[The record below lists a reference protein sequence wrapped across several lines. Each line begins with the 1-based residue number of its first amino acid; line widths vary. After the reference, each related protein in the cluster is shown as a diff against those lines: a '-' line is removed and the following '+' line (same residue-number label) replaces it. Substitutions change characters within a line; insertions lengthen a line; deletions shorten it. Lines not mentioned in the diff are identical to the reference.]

1 MSSPIRVA
9 ITGATGH
16 NGTSIVNGLL
26 ASETKFVS
34 QSSKGQNSCNN
45 P

>member
-1 MSSPIRVA
+1 MQFPIKVA

-26 ASETKFVS
+26 ASSTEFVR
-34 QSSKGQNSCNN
+34 Q
-45 P
+45 